1 MILRVLAGGGGFE
14 PPTFGHE
21 RKTHIFRP
29 LATPAPSPCFQRC
42 KQGREGGFLAQ
53 LVRLRCL
60 PGAIVLGLDAK
71 IEQYMHLPNGQQRLL
86 TALRLANVCVA
97 PESVAVVGLSPGA
110 ESVPPR
116 EGGRERR
123 PGHGPSVR
131 FQWAYRTSA
140 CNAYISNETEYM
152 AHVLGFAVHYGDR
165 RS

>member
-1 MILRVLAGGGGFE
+1 MTQIKRQTACCSSSRQS
-14 PPTFGHE
+14 
-21 RKTHIFRP
+21 RK
-29 LATPAPSPCFQRC
+29 
-42 KQGREGGFLAQ
+42 
-53 LVRLRCL
+53 
-60 PGAIVLGLDAK
+60 LG
-71 IEQYMHLPNGQQRLL
+71 
-86 TALRLANVCVA
+86 VA

-152 AHVLGFAVHYGDR
+152 AHVLGFAVHYGDK